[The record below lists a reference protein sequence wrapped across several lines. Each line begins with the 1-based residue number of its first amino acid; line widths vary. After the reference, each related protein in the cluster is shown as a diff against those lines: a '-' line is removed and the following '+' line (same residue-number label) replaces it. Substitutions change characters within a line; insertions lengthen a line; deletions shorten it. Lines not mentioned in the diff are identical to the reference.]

1 MDDEPDVLKRSEPN
15 HETQPAP
22 ADLAGLE
29 QRNRVLRLLNRAG
42 RILTATLEMEEVLER
57 LLQVT
62 TQIIGAEGSTVWLW
76 DEAAPETLVC
86 RAAFHPDSAAT
97 LINQRIREG
106 EGVAGWVAQTGESC
120 IVTQATN
127 DQRFSPAV
135 DARSGFTTASL
146 MAVPLQLRD
155 TVMGVLEVVNKID
168 GDFTDD
174 DLAVT
179 ETLAASA
186 AVAIDNARLVEALQ
200 KQMHD
205 LQERNEEL
213 DAFDH
218 TVAHDLQNPLALIV
232 GFADVLKRNGEISI
246 EEQKQALGVIVKNAQ
261 RMSNIVQ
268 ELLILSSVR
277 KREVKTQ
284 PVAMQPVVNE
294 ALERL
299 AYLIE
304 TYQATLILPE
314 SWPAAMGYSPW
325 LEEVWENY
333 VSNAIKHGGRPPRVE
348 LGATPRPDGRVMYWV
363 RDNGPGLTPEQQGRL
378 FTPFTRLSE
387 IRVTGHGLGLSIVKR
402 IIEKL
407 DGEVGVESEVGKGCL
422 FTFTLP
428 GVHDEGEVGASADLT
443 L

>member
-1 MDDEPDVLKRSEPN
+1 MDDEPDVLKRTENSR
-15 HETQPAP
+15 ETQPAP
-22 ADLAGLE
+22 ADLVGLE
-29 QRNRVLRLLNRAG
+29 ERNRVLRLLNRAG

-62 TQIIGAEGSTVWLW
+62 TQIIGAEGSSVWLW
-76 DEAAPETLVC
+76 DEAEPETLVC

-97 LINQRIREG
+97 LVNQRIREG
-106 EGVAGWVAQTGESC
+106 EGIAGWVAQAGESC
-120 IVTQATN
+120 IVTQATR
-127 DQRFSPAV
+127 DQRFSPTV

-168 GDFTDD
+168 GDFTAD
-174 DLAVT
+174 DLAVA

-200 KQMHD
+200 QQMHD

-232 GFADVLKRNGEISI
+232 GFADVLKRNGEISAD
-246 EEQKQALGVIVKNAQ
+246 EQKQALDVIGKNAQ
-261 RMSNIVQ
+261 KMSNIVQ

-277 KREVKTQ
+277 KREVQTQ
-284 PVAMQPVVNE
+284 PLAMQPVVDE
-294 ALERL
+294 ALARL
-299 AYLIE
+299 AHLL
-304 TYQATLILPE
+304 QAHQAELVLPE
-314 SWPAAMGYSPW
+314 SWPAAMGYGPW

-333 VSNAIKHGGRPPRVE
+333 ISNAIKHGGRPPRVE
-348 LGATPRPDGRVMYWV
+348 LGATPRPDGRVTYWV
-363 RDNGPGLTPEQQGRL
+363 RDNGPGLTPEQQARL

-387 IRVTGHGLGLSIVKR
+387 IRVTGHGLGLSIVRR

-407 DGEVGVESEVGKGCL
+407 AGEVGVDSEVGKGSL

-428 GVHDEGEVGASADLT
+428 GAGQESEAGAGADLT